1 MFGGE
6 CEITISDGKTCHA
19 IVTTKPGLVLNGQD
33 KVEGKTMVG
42 IALTGT
48 VPVRVIGPVKK
59 FDKLVTSYDCPGRAR
74 SKRWYDFFKKTIGI
88 ALEDSNEDVVNCIT
102 KMSF

>member
-6 CEITISDGKTCHA
+6 CEITISDGKNCHA
-19 IVTTKPGLVLNGQD
+19 IVTSNPGLVLNGG

-48 VPVRVIGPVKK
+48 VPVKVIGNVRK
-59 FDKLVTSYDCPGRAR
+59 FDKLVPSYDVPGYAR
-74 SKRWYDFFKKTIGI
+74 SRHWYDFFKKTIGI
-88 ALEDSNEDVVNCIT
+88 AL
-102 KMSF
+102 

>member
-19 IVTTKPGLVLNGQD
+19 IVTTKPGLVLNSQD
-33 KVEGKTMVG
+33 KGDGKTMVG

-48 VPVRVIGPVKK
+48 VPVRVIGQVKK
-59 FDKLVTSYDCPGRAR
+59 FDKLVPSYDCPGRAR